1 MDRMNVKCPRCGRLV
16 SFIPFGYSQIA
27 ACCGEVISRLSDA
40 ERQVEEF
47 LTGPDAAIAEDADI
61 Q

>member
-1 MDRMNVKCPRCGRLV
+1 V

-47 LTGPDAAIAEDADI
+47 LIGPDAASIAEDADS